1 LTAHWGSSRW
11 LTEPF
16 EGENVEREEVPQD
29 VVDAFTG
36 EVKDVESKSA
46 GYSSTYIDQHEEY
59 LKSRTHCLHVDG
71 KTVKGCRRMV
81 YRKSGYCYV
90 HQRE

>member
-1 LTAHWGSSRW
+1 
-11 LTEPF
+11 
-16 EGENVEREEVPQD
+16 
-29 VVDAFTG
+29 
-36 EVKDVESKSA
+36 VESKSA

-81 YRKSGYCYV
+81 YRKSGYCYM